1 MCWRKQEDTLAG
13 RGDSTGVRLVHNRG
27 HEEELLM
34 DRIAPCLWFD
44 HQAEEAAT
52 FYVSVFKNSKITA
65 ITRHTTAGFETHQ
78 RPAGSVMTVEFELD
92 GQRFTALNGGPAF
105 TFSEAVSL
113 QVFCDTQQD
122 IDYYWDKLSQGGDPK
137 AQQCGWLK
145 DRYGLSW
152 QVVPRITPELFKNYN
167 SAGAQRVMDAMLR
180 MKKMN
185 IAELERAAAE
195 GPVGRRS

>member
-1 MCWRKQEDTLAG
+1 LAG
-13 RGDSTGVRLVHNRG
+13 DSKKMRLPGARTTIGVRLVHNRG
-27 HEEELLM
+27 YEEVLLM

-65 ITRHTTAGFETHQ
+65 ITRYTKAGFETHH
-78 RPAGSVMTVEFELD
+78 RPAESVMTVEFELD
-92 GQRFTALNGGPAF
+92 GRRFTALNGGPAF
-105 TFSEAVSL
+105 TFNEAVSF

-122 IDYYWDKLSQGGDPK
+122 IDYYWDNLSQGGDPK

-152 QVVPRITPELFKNYN
+152 QVVPRIMPELFKDPN
-167 SAGAQRVMDAMLR
+167 SAKAQRAMEAMLR
-180 MKKMN
+180 MKKID
-185 IAELERAAAE
+185 IAELERAATE
-195 GPVGRRS
+195 DPVGRRS